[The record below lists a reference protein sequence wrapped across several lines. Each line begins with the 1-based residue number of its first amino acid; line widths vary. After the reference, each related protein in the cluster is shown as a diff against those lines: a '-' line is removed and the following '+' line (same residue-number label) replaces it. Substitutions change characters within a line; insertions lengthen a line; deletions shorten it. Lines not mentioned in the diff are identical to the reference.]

1 MLQAFEAEGG
11 MAGLGARHE
20 DDERVVAEGN
30 AVEVFVDGG
39 EQLSGVEFV
48 VAQGLFD
55 GERTLFEEGQFDA
68 GPLAAEAEQGVAEQ
82 VAAEQ
87 CQTQPQR
94 AAFDVAVAV
103 DAGEQQ
109 VAFMQEVQRVAVHF
123 FADGRGGDLAFFSP
137 VFFNQQ
143 RHAQFFFQCLYGF
156 ADGGLGQVECG
167 CGGGETLQA
176 HEFGETVQ
184 AFEVHYSSWA

>member
-1 MLQAFEAEGG
+1 M
-11 MAGLGARHE
+11 RHE
-20 DDERVVAEGN
+20 DDERVIAQDD
-30 AVEVFVDGG
+30 AVEVFVNGG

-48 VAQGLFD
+48 VAQGLLD

-94 AAFDVAVAV
+94 AAFDGGNRRCGRA
-103 DAGEQQ
+103 AG
-109 VAFMQEVQRVAVHF
+109 RVRAGGS
-123 FADGRGGDLAFFSP
+123 ARGGTLLRRWVWWRPGVFAA

-143 RHAQFFFQCLYGF
+143 RHTQLFFQCLYGF
-156 ADGGLGQVECG
+156 AGRWVGSG
-167 CGGGETLQA
+167 
-176 HEFGETVQ
+176 
-184 AFEVHYSSWA
+184 